1 MCIEDT
7 QYSWIRHVGF
17 SVSHD
22 SWLLHIQAVP
32 RVCNGLRCISSRIS
46 AWFLVNFPSQ
56 ILELD
61 GFKVQLESP
70 YIPIS
75 LVKKPHILGKNHV
88 KTMASTFFHIFP
100 FVSSG
105 NINPLVPG
113 SSLGT
118 TPPAPAGAQLE
129 LPTSRELS
137 FLGVPWMRTG
147 TGGPL

>member
-1 MCIEDT
+1 MVSCE
-7 QYSWIRHVGF
+7 F
-17 SVSHD
+17 SVSN
-22 SWLLHIQAVP
+22 P
-32 RVCNGLRCISSRIS
+32 RIGWVQSST
-46 AWFLVNFPSQ
+46 
-56 ILELD
+56 
-61 GFKVQLESP
+61 G
-70 YIPIS
+70 IPIYPHI
-75 LVKKPHILGKNHV
+75 LGKKPHILGKNHV